1 MRAALLALALGALSL
16 PAEAGREGRTAE
28 DARKYFTDTKLINQ
42 DGKVM
47 RFYSDLLQGRSI
59 VIDTFFTTCTGVCPL
74 LNQRMARI
82 QSWLG
87 DRLGKD
93 VVLVSISVDPEHD
106 TPPRLLQYAQR
117 FKARPGWYFLTGPKP
132 NVDIV
137 LRKLGHLVS
146 GPDDHNTILL
156 VGNDRTE
163 LWKKAQG
170 VAASDDVIKVVQ
182 SVVDDR

>member
-1 MRAALLALALGALSL
+1 MRAAPLALTLVALSL
-16 PAEAGREGRTAE
+16 PSRAGRGDGSA
-28 DARKYFTDTKLINQ
+28 DARTYFTDTKLIDQ

-47 RFYSDLLQGRSI
+47 RLYSDLLHGRSV

-74 LNQRMARI
+74 INRRMAQI

-93 VVLVSISVDPEHD
+93 VYLISISVDPEHD
-106 TPPRLLQYAQR
+106 TPPRLLDYAHR
-117 FKARPGWYFLTGPKP
+117 FKARRGWYFLTGPKP
-132 NVDIV
+132 NVDFV
-137 LRKLGHLVS
+137 LRKLGHFVS

-156 VGNDRTE
+156 VGNDRTK

-170 VAASDDVIKVVQ
+170 VAGGEDLLKVVQ